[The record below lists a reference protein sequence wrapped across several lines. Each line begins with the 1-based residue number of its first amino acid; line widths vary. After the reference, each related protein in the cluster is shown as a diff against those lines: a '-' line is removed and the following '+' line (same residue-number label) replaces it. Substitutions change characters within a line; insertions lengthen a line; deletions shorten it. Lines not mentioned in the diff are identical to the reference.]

1 MTPPE
6 FCIKALT
13 WTVLDP
19 RSGVPSEQG
28 VWIRDD
34 YADVEILDQRTFR
47 VVEQGCRLAGEHMA
61 VRRPREAHTCL
72 VTVLERLPGPI
83 GRWNAA
89 GWALLALGH
98 AHFSAKNWDMA
109 RAVLTDAMW
118 SPGVFGNPWAHR
130 LKGQAHLELG
140 ERDRAADDLARAYL
154 GAGRSIFGETETAC
168 MALVAEILEPPPGA
182 HTLR

>member
-6 FCIKALT
+6 FCIEGLT
-13 WTVLDP
+13 WTVLNP
-19 RSGVPSEQG
+19 RSGVQSEQG
-28 VWIRDD
+28 VWVRDD
-34 YADVEILDQRTFR
+34 AATVELLDQRTFR

-61 VRRPREAHTCL
+61 ARRPKEAHICL
-72 VTVLERLPGPI
+72 TTVLGRLPSPL
-83 GRWNAA
+83 GRWNAT

-98 AHFSAKNWDMA
+98 AHFSAKHWDTA

-130 LKGQAHLELG
+130 IKGQVHLELG

-168 MALVAEILEPPPGA
+168 MSLVAEVVDPPDGYHALP
-182 HTLR
+182 